1 MQIKL
6 GCYRVG
12 NIWKSQQDVF
22 KLLVSHFRRYHL
34 MEIQDVYKLF
44 YQGVFGSAHAL
55 QSSTRTGFET
65 VLQDEFERITE
76 DKNQPLW
83 ESIHP
88 EGKIVRVNL
97 PAYKAH
103 ALDFSLLLTLCLWTA
118 EISEKEK
125 GGSENIANAFD
136 TFYKLCKS
144 RKIPKFD
151 PVNVEK
157 YQRWL
162 VENKFPVVHHS
173 EAYRMKYDPHYRLV
187 HREFLSM
194 LS

>member
-12 NIWKSQQDVF
+12 NVWKSQQDIF

-34 MEIQDVYKLF
+34 MEIQDVYKML

-55 QSSTRTGFET
+55 QPSRPEFEI
-65 VLQDEFERITE
+65 VLQDEFERVAA

-88 EGKIVRVNL
+88 DGKIVRVNL
-97 PAYKAH
+97 PAYKAQ
-103 ALDFSLLLTLCLWTA
+103 ALDFNLLLTLCIWTA
-118 EISEKEK
+118 EISEKERD
-125 GGSENIANAFD
+125 GAENIAIAYT

-151 PVNVEK
+151 PVEVEK

-162 VENKFPVVHHS
+162 VENKYPSVHHS
-173 EAYRMKYDPHYRLV
+173 EVYRLKYDPHYRLV